1 MRKIIILF
9 IVIQFNVF
17 GQTEKKVFNSI
28 EDANQNPEIVY
39 DLNLSGQNLSEI
51 PLNLLKFKNL
61 KKLDLSSNNISILQK
76 KIKLPENLELLNF
89 SNNQLTEFSIFP
101 LKKLKVLNL
110 QKNKLVHIDEN
121 IGEFEGLIQY
131 Y

>member
-61 KKLDLSSNNISILQK
+61 KKSKYRLVK
-76 KIKLPENLELLNF
+76 KA
-89 SNNQLTEFSIFP
+89 
-101 LKKLKVLNL
+101 V
-110 QKNKLVHIDEN
+110 
-121 IGEFEGLIQY
+121 
-131 Y
+131 